1 MPGLATQIQSRGG
14 VMLINKKH
22 VKMFALE
29 MAKGTTHKFTRV
41 DGDFLIKCEANL
53 KEFVRNHVHRL
64 PSKGKTEWFVGP
76 SRNQMV
82 IPTTPI
88 YRKAKTG
95 ANMLI
100 GSFDNRND
108 AILAAAAPDLRAAL
122 KMFVAQYEG
131 DISRESRREMAAA
144 RHAITKT
151 IL

>member
-1 MPGLATQIQSRGG
+1 
-14 VMLINKKH
+14 MLINKKR

-29 MAKGTTHKFTRV
+29 MAKGRTYKFTRV

-53 KEFVRNHVHRL
+53 KEFVRCHVHRL
-64 PSKGKTEWFVGP
+64 PSQGKTEWFVGP

-88 YRKAKTG
+88 YRKTKTG

-108 AILAAAAPDLRAAL
+108 AILAAAAPDLLAAL

-131 DISRESRREMAAA
+131 DISRESGPELAVA

>member
-1 MPGLATQIQSRGG
+1 
-14 VMLINKKH
+14 MLINKKH

-29 MAKGTTHKFTRV
+29 MAKGRAHKFTRV
-41 DGDFLIKCEANL
+41 GGDFLLKCEGQL
-53 KEFVRNHVHRL
+53 KEFIRGYVRRL

-88 YRKAKTG
+88 YRKTKTG

-108 AILAAAAPDLRAAL
+108 AILAAAAPDLLAAL

-131 DISRESRREMAAA
+131 DISRESRPEMAAA